1 MKYNGK
7 VTDSYSF
14 QRTVYSIDGGG
25 NDQYDPDE
33 PVTPSPMD
41 PPKVA
46 GNAIIVKEGSPLQT
60 INAGQ
65 SKTLRIQLS
74 NTTNSILGKIQVT
87 STLPEGMT
95 FNSSDATKSIYLGRK
110 ETARCV

>member
-1 MKYNGK
+1 MGATTLLIDVKYSGK

-33 PVTPSPMD
+33 PVIPSPMD
-41 PPKVA
+41 PPKLV

-65 SKTLRIQLS
+65 TPP
-74 NTTNSILGKIQVT
+74 TPFWGK
-87 STLPEGMT
+87 S
-95 FNSSDATKSIYLGRK
+95 R
-110 ETARCV
+110 